1 MCKDCGTTTSFTYE
15 LKQIH
20 MKILILGAGGVGG
33 FFGARLIQ
41 AGADVTFLL
50 REKRNQKIQSE
61 GLIVETPKE
70 TFTLNPKTVT
80 REQLKAEYDLI
91 ILAPKAYDFEDAL
104 ASLEGASA
112 KGVFLPFLNGLNH
125 IQILDEKFGR
135 DRVLGGVAQI
145 AATITKTGAVKQ
157 LTDLATLTV
166 GHRSAA
172 HEQLARDFFALCE
185 KASFDKLYS
194 ENIEQSLW
202 DKWVYLSTLAG
213 MTTLCRGHVGKI
225 AAAPW
230 GIETMTSF
238 YAETCAIAAANG
250 FPTKESAQKR
260 SLDLLTKVGS
270 SFAASMMRDLT
281 QGNMTEHE
289 HILGEMIKR
298 GVQKGIACPLLKAAH
313 THMVVEQN
321 QD

>member
-1 MCKDCGTTTSFTYE
+1 
-15 LKQIH
+15 

-50 REKRNQKIQSE
+50 RDKRNQKIQAE

-70 TFTLNPKTVT
+70 TFTVNPRTVT
-80 REQLKAEYDLI
+80 RGQLKPEYDLI

-112 KGVFLPFLNGLNH
+112 KGVFLPFLNGLSH
-125 IQILDEKFGR
+125 IQTLDAKFGKN
-135 DRVLGGVAQI
+135 RVMGGVAQI
-145 AATITKTGAVKQ
+145 AATISSTGAVKQ
-157 LTDLATLTV
+157 LTDLGTLTV
-166 GHRSAA
+166 GHRSTA
-172 HEQLARDFFALCE
+172 HEKLARDFFALCE

-213 MTTLCRGHVGKI
+213 MTTMCRGHVGKI
-225 AAAPW
+225 ASAPW
-230 GIETMTSF
+230 GIETMTNF

-250 FPTKESAQKR
+250 YPTKESAQKR
-260 SLDLLTKVGS
+260 SIDLLTKVGS
-270 SFAASMMRDLT
+270 SFAASMMRDLV

-298 GVQKGIACPLLKAAH
+298 GVEKGIACPLLKAAH

-321 QD
+321 KA